1 MDQKDIETIAI
12 SKVKESLTVNAYL
25 SPFLNENDKEPS
37 WDGQIYLYKKEGK
50 RKADFEGR
58 VSVQVKGKETKA
70 ISKNQIKYPVQI
82 SDLKNYA
89 TDGGVIF
96 FVVYLKDAQN
106 YKIYYDTLEP
116 IKLNKILH
124 EVGKEQKTKTITLK
138 SFPKKKQVVRNIF
151 RNFYLNE
158 KRQRSFTSDSSIY
171 LQNIEK
177 DILKGKYKMILTG
190 YGLYKEKNNFL
201 DLDNFSKYN
210 TPYFYLQEKESGLP
224 PIPLDP
230 DNISVIQYSE
240 QNAEISIK
248 NTIFYK
254 KIRRTFDKSDKD
266 KVLVYFSRHVYL
278 ILNKKSS
285 SLDFRF
291 KESNLLR
298 EAALDLRFVVGVIE
312 NKGFSMD
319 GTWFDFSKSINSNSV
334 DMKRIYEDFKRQNE
348 TVQALDTLGINKDID
363 IEKLSSQDLK
373 NLDIIWIGIGKKEI
387 VHGIKEKKSGFV
399 KFSFDKVN
407 VMLFLYYDSREKGH
421 KVINPF
427 NNLSSNEID
436 TVIKTEDNEYI
447 QVSPFVI
454 LTEKDLE
461 SIDNIDFSKITSS
474 FKKLRMTKEI
484 FSGANELLLA
494 MLLAF
499 DSIRYEEEKKAKA
512 LIDSA
517 LDLASWLLEINKQ
530 NNYDNSL
537 NCQVNY
543 LQIVRRIGSLT
554 TEQKKELVFISEQGE
569 LSLEEKIAV
578 NILLESKNVTNI
590 LLAELK
596 EDNEKFETF
605 KSWPIWNL
613 VTE

>member
-1 MDQKDIETIAI
+1 MDQKDIEIIAI
-12 SKVKESLTVNAYL
+12 SKVKESLTLNAYL

-37 WDGQIYLYKKEGK
+37 WDGQIYLYTKKGK
-50 RKADFEGR
+50 RKADIEGR
-58 VSVQVKGKETKA
+58 VSVQVKGKETES
-70 ISKNQIKYPVQI
+70 ISEKQIKYPAQI
-82 SDLKNYA
+82 SDLKNYN

-96 FVVYLKDAQN
+96 FVVYLKDNQN

-116 IKLNKILH
+116 VELNKILH
-124 EVGKEQKTKTITLK
+124 GVGEKQKTKTIILK
-138 SFPKKKQVVRNIF
+138 SFPKDKKAVRNIF
-151 RNFYLNE
+151 RNFNLN
-158 KRQRSFTSDSSIY
+158 KKMQMSFSSDPSEY

-177 DILKGKYKMILTG
+177 DIPKGKYKMILTG
-190 YGLYKEKNNFL
+190 YGLHKGENDFL

-210 TPYFYLQEKESGLP
+210 RPYFYLQKKESGLP

-230 DNISVIQYSE
+230 DNISIIQYSE
-240 QNAEISIK
+240 QNAKISIK
-248 NTIFYK
+248 NTVFYK
-254 KIRRTFDKSDKD
+254 KVRRTFDKSDKN
-266 KVLVYFSRHVYL
+266 KVLVYFSKHVYL

-285 SLDFRF
+285 SLGFRF

-298 EAALDLRFVVGVIE
+298 EAALDLKFVVGVIE

-334 DMKRIYEDFKRQNE
+334 DKKQIYEDSKKQNE

-363 IEKLSSQDLK
+363 IKKLSSQDLK
-373 NLDIIWIGIGKKEI
+373 SLDIIRIGVGQNEL
-387 VHGIKEKKSGFV
+387 VHGLKEEKSGFI
-399 KFSFDKVN
+399 KFNFDKVN
-407 VMLFLYYDSREKGH
+407 IVLFLYYDSREQGH
-421 KVINPF
+421 KVLNLF

-447 QVSPFVI
+447 QVSPFVV
-454 LTEKDLE
+454 LTANDLQ
-461 SIDNIDFSKITSS
+461 SIDNINFSEITSS
-474 FKKLRMTKEI
+474 FKNLKITKEI
-484 FSGANELLLA
+484 FSVANELLLA

-499 DSIRYEEEKKAKA
+499 DSIKHEEKKSKA

-517 LDLASWLLEINKQ
+517 LDLASWLLELDKQ
-530 NNYDNSL
+530 NNYDSSL

-543 LQIVRRIGSLT
+543 LQTVRRIGSLT
-554 TEQKKELVFISEQGE
+554 TEQKKELVFISEQGD

-613 VTE
+613 VTK